1 MGDTKKKEEK
11 QSRKGGGMLES
22 ESKQVVKELL
32 SEKIFMQGLGTGERV
47 SHVDKWGKNMK
58 SRRNSKYRAL
68 RGAPCPQSVWGPSVS
83 WCGGREWVSR
93 SMEERR
99 SREGSWKLGTTFW
112 HCHEDIVFGH
122 CWALSRG
129 VIPDIF
135 LFPITWFFKNKFIYF
150 LATLCG
156 MWGSLSSHRTLDN
169 GTNIYLLSIF
179 MGYSF

>member
-1 MGDTKKKEEK
+1 MDDTKQKEEK
-11 QSRKGGGMLES
+11 QSRKGEGMLEFK
-22 ESKQVVKELL
+22 SKQVVKEVL
-32 SEKIFMQGLGTGERV
+32 SEKIFMQGPGTRERV
-47 SHVDKWGKNMK
+47 SH
-58 SRRNSKYRAL
+58 RAL
-68 RGAPCPQSVWGPSVS
+68 RGGPCPQSVWGPSGS
-83 WCGGREWVSR
+83 WCGGREGVSR

-150 LATLCG
+150 LATPCG

-169 GTNIYLLSIF
+169 GTNIYLLFLWVLILISTIDW
-179 MGYSF
+179 